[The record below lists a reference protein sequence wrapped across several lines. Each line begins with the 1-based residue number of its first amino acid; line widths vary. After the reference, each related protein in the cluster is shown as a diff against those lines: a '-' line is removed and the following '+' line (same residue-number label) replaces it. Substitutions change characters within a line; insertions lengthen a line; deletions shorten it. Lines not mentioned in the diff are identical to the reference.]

1 MTAEP
6 SLEKT
11 ATNGIRT
18 ALGVGGV
25 LSLIL
30 GILILVWPGK
40 TAMVGDTTHDL
51 QMARNAACDGVGV
64 TYGAHPASQLQ
75 ELEPVALARSV
86 PELRAFF
93 AGEG

>member
-30 GILILVWPGK
+30 GI
-40 TAMVGDTTHDL
+40 
-51 QMARNAACDGVGV
+51 
-64 TYGAHPASQLQ
+64 
-75 ELEPVALARSV
+75 
-86 PELRAFF
+86 
-93 AGEG
+93 